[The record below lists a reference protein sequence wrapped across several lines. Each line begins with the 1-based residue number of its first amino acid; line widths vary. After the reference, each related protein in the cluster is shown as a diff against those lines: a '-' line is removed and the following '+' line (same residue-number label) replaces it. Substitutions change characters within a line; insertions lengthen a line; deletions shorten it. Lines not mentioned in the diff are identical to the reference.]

1 MRRGGRCPRA
11 RVYIIKESRGR
22 KRGSPPPLPQTHIP
36 QVSRNSGTRRATALR
51 KKRLARRHYS
61 GLNNI
66 MSRGKRGLC
75 NWTRERARS
84 VGSAE
89 ETSLP
94 LSPSVPPRDFISRRS
109 LSPCQPHT
117 CPPADYAR
125 PRSTVSP
132 IWISFSLRFQTNI
145 IGVPSGHSITRN
157 MRGFVIIRMPVFAP

>member
-1 MRRGGRCPRA
+1 MEAGNV
-11 RVYIIKESRGR
+11 RVYIIKESEGEREGPGS
-22 KRGSPPPLPQTHIP
+22 KRTYRSLAKYRH
-36 QVSRNSGTRRATALR
+36 AAAALR

-94 LSPSVPPRDFISRRS
+94 LSLDPVADFISHR
-109 LSPCQPHT
+109 
-117 CPPADYAR
+117 
-125 PRSTVSP
+125 VSCYV
-132 IWISFSLRFQTNI
+132 TA
-145 IGVPSGHSITRN
+145 N
-157 MRGFVIIRMPVFAP
+157 MSQSVAVI